1 MRREFRW
8 KNSPR
13 SVATEAYASRRGE
26 LALDRF
32 AVEIDVLAHRFE
44 DLNGPKGGVDK
55 RCTIEARGRFRS
67 RIAAAVAPSYTEAAD
82 LALHKLERSIARE
95 RQRQAA
101 RASTG

>member
-13 SVATEAYASRRGE
+13 SVATEAYASRRSE

-32 AVEIDVLAHRFE
+32 AGEIDVLTHKFE

-55 RCTIEARGRFRS
+55 RCTVEARGRFQS
-67 RIAAAVAPSYTEAAD
+67 RIASAQAPSFTEAAD
-82 LALHKLERSIARE
+82 LALEKLGRSIVRARE
-95 RQRQAA
+95 RQSPRLH
-101 RASTG
+101 AS

>member
-13 SVATEAYASRRGE
+13 SIATEAYASRRGE

-32 AVEIDVLAHRFE
+32 SGEIEALLHKFE

-55 RCTIEARGRFRS
+55 RCTIEAKGRFRS
-67 RIAAAVAPSYTEAAD
+67 RIASAQASSYTEAAD
-82 LALHKLERSIARE
+82 LALHKLERSIVRARE
-95 RQRQAA
+95 RQLTRPHAD
-101 RASTG
+101 

>member
-13 SVATEAYASRRGE
+13 SIATEAYASRRGE

-32 AVEIDVLAHRFE
+32 ASEIEVLTHKFE

-55 RCTIEARGRFRS
+55 RCTLEARGRFRS
-67 RIAAAVAPSYTEAAD
+67 RIASAQAPSYREAAD
-82 LALHKLERSIARE
+82 LALDKLERGIIRARK
-95 RQRQAA
+95 RQ
-101 RASTG
+101 SE

>member
-13 SVATEAYASRRGE
+13 SIATEAYASRRSE

-32 AVEIDVLAHRFE
+32 ANDIEVLSHKFE

-55 RCTIEARGRFRS
+55 RCTVEARGRFQPQ
-67 RIAAAVAPSYTEAAD
+67 IATAQADSYSAAAD
-82 LALHKLERSIARE
+82 LALHKLERSIVRARE
-95 RQRQAA
+95 RQ
-101 RASTG
+101 SNWG